1 MSIKEAV
8 NFMRNYPKY
17 DGEESLEEKKMLE
30 DAKTVIFLAIKCDG
44 YNVCRVDEAIKKMEY
59 EKEYAYADFTSYAEE
74 IGIDDE
80 YDSFYHKGLA
90 RAIEILKEACL

>member
-1 MSIKEAV
+1 MSIE
-8 NFMRNYPKY
+8 
-17 DGEESLEEKKMLE
+17 
-30 DAKTVIFLAIKCDG
+30 
-44 YNVCRVDEAIKKMEY
+44 EAIKKMEY

-90 RAIEILKEACL
+90 RAIEILKEVCK